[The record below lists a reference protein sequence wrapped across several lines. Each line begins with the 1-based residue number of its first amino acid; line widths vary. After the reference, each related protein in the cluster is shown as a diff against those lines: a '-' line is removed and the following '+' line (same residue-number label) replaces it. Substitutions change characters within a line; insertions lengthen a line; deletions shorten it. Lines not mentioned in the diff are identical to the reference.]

1 MGKDLHDV
9 DDDLRQRLGD
19 FLVGV
24 ANARDELRKD
34 DEELVR
40 LQLVGDAPDVS
51 GSDLGE
57 ALLDV
62 VQLLDG
68 GARLGSLRCFFGKMG
83 VKLYMK
89 WDDAFIFY
97 GD

>member
-1 MGKDLHDV
+1 M

-40 LQLVGDAPDVS
+40 LQLVGDAPNVS
-51 GSDLGE
+51 GSDLRE

-68 GARLGSLRCFFGKMG
+68 RARLGSLRFFGGQNG
-83 VKLYMK
+83 VEIVCEI
-89 WDDAFIFY
+89 DDAFMFH
-97 GD
+97 G